1 VREAPP
7 RIALVALDLDGTV
20 VDGALR
26 VTSPVIAAIERAREY
41 GVTTTIVTGRM
52 FRAARPFADR
62 LGIEGPIICYQGAGI
77 FEVSTGKI
85 LRYTPLASAIALKVV
100 AFAKVRGL
108 HVQLYADDAFYIEKS
123 SRFSE
128 LYAYVSGVSPDVV
141 PSLEERFADSDSS
154 KAVIVT
160 DADKAEGLCAELRAE
175 LGAEAYVTRS
185 NPEFVEVLAAGVDK
199 GVALRYVARLLEVD
213 MAETLAVGDS
223 WNDIPLLRAAA
234 FGVAMGSAPPAAK
247 AAADAVVGD
256 VAHDGVSEAYDRYVR
271 P

>member
-1 VREAPP
+1 MKEVPP

-26 VTSPVIAAIERAREY
+26 VSSLVIAAVERAREC
-41 GVTTTIVTGRM
+41 GVTTTLVTGRI
-52 FRAARPFADR
+52 FRAAKPFADL

-77 FEVSTGKI
+77 FEASTGQI
-85 LRYTPLASAIALKVV
+85 LRQTPLASAIALRVV
-100 AFAKVRGL
+100 AFAKARGL
-108 HVQLYADDAFYIEKS
+108 HVQLYADDAYYVEKS
-123 SRFSE
+123 TRFSE
-128 LYAYVSGVSPDVV
+128 LYAYVSGVSPTVI
-141 PSLEERFADSDSS
+141 PSLEARFAHSDSI

-160 DADKAEGLCAELRAE
+160 DPDKAEGLSEELRAL

-199 GVALRYVARLLEVD
+199 GVAFRYLARLLEVD
-213 MAETLAVGDS
+213 MDETLAVGDS

>member
-1 VREAPP
+1 VRVAPP
-7 RIALVALDLDGTV
+7 RVALVALDLDGTV
-20 VDGALR
+20 VDSALR
-26 VTSPVIAAIERAREY
+26 VTPRAIATIERAREY

-52 FRAARPFADR
+52 FRAARPFAGH

-77 FEVSTGKI
+77 FEASSGRI
-85 LRYTPLASAIALKVV
+85 LRYTPLASAIALRVV
-100 AFAKVRGL
+100 AFAKAREL
-108 HVQLYADDAFYIEKS
+108 HVQLYADDAFYVEKI

-128 LYAYVSGVSPDVV
+128 LYAYVSGVSPNVV
-141 PSLEERFADSDSS
+141 PSLEERFAHCDSG

-160 DADKAEGLCAELRAE
+160 DVEKAEALSEELRTL

-185 NPEFVEVLAAGVDK
+185 NPEFVEVLPAGVDK
-199 GVALRYVARLLEVD
+199 GDALRYVARLLEVD
-213 MAETLAVGDS
+213 IGATLAVGDS

-234 FGVAMGSAPPAAK
+234 FGVAMGSAPPAVK

-256 VAHDGVSEAYDRYVR
+256 VAHDGVSEAYDRYVF